1 LIEDRDGAAAD
12 GRDEGGVMPG
22 EAITIL
28 HLSDP
33 QFGHN
38 HLFGS
43 SGLDAATREPLRALR
58 SHAGRVQ
65 AVAFEYDRNMACL
78 RR

>member
-1 LIEDRDGAAAD
+1 
-12 GRDEGGVMPG
+12 MPA

-33 QFGHN
+33 QFGRN

-43 SGLDAATREPLRALR
+43 SGLTVGDQHLDSLFAT
-58 SHAGRVQ
+58 GG
-65 AVAFEYDRNMACL
+65 
-78 RR
+78 

>member
-1 LIEDRDGAAAD
+1 
-12 GRDEGGVMPG
+12 MPSK
-22 EAITIL
+22 AITIL

-65 AVAFEYDRNMACL
+65 AVAFDTTGTWLASAGDDGTVRL
-78 RR
+78 WDPR